1 MKLRTLLFWP
11 HLIAGV
17 VAGAVILVMSVTG
30 VLLTYERQL
39 VEWSNSDYQS
49 RPPSPGA
56 SRMPVEAVLARF
68 SEAQGAPAAAV
79 IVGAD
84 ATDPV
89 IVSAGPRTFYFDA
102 YSGRLLG
109 EDRQGTRQ
117 FMSDLRAWHRW
128 LAYEGE
134 SRLTARAVT
143 GWSNV
148 AFLFIVVS
156 GLYLWFPRRWTWQHL
171 RPVVLFARGAR
182 GKARDFNWH
191 NVIGAWCLVPLF
203 IVVISAVPIS
213 FPWGNDLVY
222 RAMGEN
228 PPARRGGGGGEQGRG
243 EGRGARG
250 GGGGPQR
257 EARGGERAQ
266 AREPLAAV
274 AGLNG
279 LLARASQQE
288 PEWRSINV
296 RLPPSPSAPV
306 AFAIDRGDGGQPQL
320 RSTLT
325 LDRAGAVVEYETFSS
340 QTPGRQLRSV
350 MRFAHTGE
358 VLGLPG
364 QTVAGIATAGSVVLV
379 WTGIALA
386 LRRGRAWLGRRS
398 KAAAGAPARAPQPE
412 AAGPLS
418 TASLNRVEES
428 QS

>member
-1 MKLRTLLFWP
+1 MKLRSLLFWP
-11 HLIAGV
+11 HLVAGV
-17 VAGAVILVMSVTG
+17 IAGAVILIMSVTG

-39 VEWSNSDYQS
+39 VEWSNSDYRS
-49 RPPSPGA
+49 TPPAPGA
-56 SRMPVEAVLARF
+56 PRMPVEDVLAAFAGSGRG
-68 SEAQGAPAAAV
+68 EVGGLV
-79 IVGAD
+79 VGAD

-89 IVSAGPRTFYFDA
+89 VITSGPRTFYVDA
-102 YSGRLLG
+102 YSGRVLG
-109 EDRQGTRQ
+109 EGRQGTRQ
-117 FMSDLRAWHRW
+117 FMSDVRAWHRW

-134 SRLTARAVT
+134 SRLTARAIT

-156 GLYLWFPRRWTWQHL
+156 GLYLWFPRRWSWQHL
-171 RPVVLFARGAR
+171 RPVVLFTRGAR

-228 PPARRGGGGGEQGRG
+228 PPPARRGGGPAEQGRA
-243 EGRGARG
+243 EGRSARG
-250 GGGGPQR
+250 RAGGPRR
-257 EARGGERAQ
+257 EAPQPQ
-266 AREPLAAV
+266 AGA

-279 LLARASQQE
+279 LLTRASQQE
-288 PEWRSINV
+288 AAWQSINV
-296 RLPPSPSAPV
+296 RIPDSPTAPV

-325 LDRAGAVVEYETFSS
+325 LDRTGAVVNYETFSS

-364 QTVAGIATAGSVVLV
+364 QTIAGLATAGSVVLV

-386 LRRGRAWLGRRS
+386 LRRGRAWLGRRA
-398 KAAAGAPARAPQPE
+398 KASPARAPRAPQPE
-412 AAGPLS
+412 AGVSIPA
-418 TASLNRVEES
+418 ASLNRAEET

>member
-1 MKLRTLLFWP
+1 
-11 HLIAGV
+11 V
-17 VAGAVILVMSVTG
+17 
-30 VLLTYERQL
+30 
-39 VEWSNSDYQS
+39 
-49 RPPSPGA
+49 
-56 SRMPVEAVLARF
+56 
-68 SEAQGAPAAAV
+68 
-79 IVGAD
+79 
-84 ATDPV
+84 
-89 IVSAGPRTFYFDA
+89 VSAPLD
-102 YSGRLLG
+102 
-109 EDRQGTRQ
+109 
-117 FMSDLRAWHRW
+117 
-128 LAYEGE
+128 
-134 SRLTARAVT
+134 
-143 GWSNV
+143 
-148 AFLFIVVS
+148 
-156 GLYLWFPRRWTWQHL
+156 WQHL

-243 EGRGARG
+243 EGRGRG

-257 EARGGERAQ
+257 EARAGAGQ

-296 RLPPSPSAPV
+296 RIRRRRAHRWRSRS
-306 AFAIDRGDGGQPQL
+306 IRGDGGQPQL

-386 LRRGRAWLGRRS
+386 YV
-398 KAAAGAPARAPQPE
+398 AGAPGS
-412 AAGPLS
+412 AAL
-418 TASLNRVEES
+418 
-428 QS
+428 QSGRWRTRTSAAA